1 MGQPANGSLA
11 PTVNRLLA
19 GVAILCVL
27 RAVAAAVLPLSADE
41 AYYWLWSKHLASGYF
56 DHPPA
61 IAFLIRG
68 GTILLGATS
77 AGVRAGSFI
86 ASLIATFFVWRSAAL
101 FLGREEDGAC
111 AALYF
116 NLTLMVSAE
125 SLAATPDAP
134 EIASAAAFL
143 YALLRLQIGGDGRW
157 WLLAGVAGGF
167 ALLSKYTA
175 LFLGLGTGFWLVATP
190 DGRAWLK
197 TVWPYAGGIL
207 ATLIFSPNLVW
218 NSEHHW
224 ETFVFQFARVGSGE
238 FTFRFLAE
246 FLLAQ
251 VGLASPFILLL
262 TLRGAATAWVGR
274 RGRIA
279 VYLILP
285 AIAYFLIHALHD
297 RVQANWTSFLFPALS
312 ILAAA
317 AANIP
322 QESRVA
328 PVTRVAQRLAI
339 PVAVFLLTI
348 TYAQAFFAVV
358 PAGRSDPVSRLLGF
372 GIGGI
377 AARAEALREQS
388 GAAGFVT
395 TDYATAAWFAFY
407 SPKTVPILVFD
418 DDRRWT
424 FADQTPAALVAQ
436 PLLYVAEDRH
446 DARSALSSGF
456 EQVAFV
462 GSIDR
467 ERGGIRIARYVVYRL
482 NGSRAGRVSLRAP

>member
-41 AYYWLWSKHLASGYF
+41 AYYWLWSRHLASGYF

-68 GTILLGATS
+68 GTILLGATT

-86 ASLIATFFVWRSAAL
+86 ASLIATFFVWRSAVL
-101 FLGREEDGAC
+101 FLGREEDGAR

-143 YALLRLQIGGDGRW
+143 YALLRLEIGGDGRW
-157 WLLAGVAGGF
+157 WLLAGVAGGL

-207 ATLIFSPNLVW
+207 AALIFSPNLVW
-218 NSEHHW
+218 NGEHHW

-238 FTFRFLAE
+238 FTLRFLAE

-251 VGLASPFILLL
+251 IGLASPFILLL
-262 TLRGAATAWVGR
+262 ALRGAATAWMGKR
-274 RGRIA
+274 LA
-279 VYLILP
+279 VFLIMP
-285 AIAYFLIHALHD
+285 ATAYFLIHALHD
-297 RVQANWTSFLFPALS
+297 RVQANWTSFLFPGLS
-312 ILAAA
+312 ILAAV

-322 QESRVA
+322 QERRT
-328 PVTRVAQRLAI
+328 PVTRVARRLAI

-358 PAGRSDPVSRLLGF
+358 PVGRGDPLSRLLGF
-372 GIGGI
+372 GIGDV
-377 AARAEALREQS
+377 AARAEALRKQS

-395 TDYATAAWFAFY
+395 TDYATAAWLLFY
-407 SPKTVPILVFD
+407 SAARAPILVFD

-424 FADQTPAALVAQ
+424 FADQTPAKLVAQ

-446 DARSALSSGF
+446 DARPLMLSGF
-456 EQVAFV
+456 EQVALV
-462 GSIDR
+462 ESIER

-482 NGSRAGRVSLRAP
+482 SGPRAGRVSLRAP